1 MTASGVCRTICGRTT
16 ISVVSDLPRAFEKH
30 TLVVTAWNAGFFS
43 HINRVVNH
51 LHHSLGREGCAA
63 VRVAWHAGEDI
74 PLFVYGTAQDGELW
88 QRFFEPLTFPNAPHI
103 KRITSTYADL
113 SMTGLYAYNM
123 YKRDSVWRTA
133 YGRVFTEHVHVRE
146 ELRHRVDELWQDIGA
161 GRRCIGVHFR
171 HSGHSHECPREIPPI
186 DAVIH
191 QTRRQLKG
199 KGSAAVVLATDVR
212 EAVHSFRD
220 AFGERL
226 LVQPDVARAP
236 AAMTQYDWG
245 LPPCTALGEQALID
259 ALLLARCD
267 VLLHTT
273 SNLATAVGYMNPRL
287 RMIYCEPRLVGVS
300 GTVRARLS
308 SRREAK
314 LEGVSR
320 RSLAAAD

>member
-1 MTASGVCRTICGRTT
+1 MMANGVCRTICDRTT
-16 ISVVSDLPRAFEKH
+16 ISVVSDLPCVFEEH
-30 TLVVTAWNAGFFS
+30 TLVVTACDAGFFS
-43 HINRVVNH
+43 HLNRVVNH

-63 VRVAWHAGEDI
+63 VRVVWHASKDI

-88 QRFFEPLTFPNAPHI
+88 RRFFEPLTFPNAPRI

-113 SMTGLYAYNM
+113 SMTGLHAYNM
-123 YKRDSVWRTA
+123 YKRDSEWRTA

-146 ELRHRVDELWQDIGA
+146 ELHHRVDELWQGIGA

-171 HSGHSHECPREIPPI
+171 HSGHSHECPREIPRI

-212 EAVHSFRD
+212 EAVDSFRD

-226 LVQPDVARAP
+226 LVQPDVVRAS

-314 LEGVSR
+314 LEGISR

>member
-1 MTASGVCRTICGRTT
+1 MCPSQPLSATDRSRRV
-16 ISVVSDLPRAFEKH
+16 FEEH

-63 VRVAWHAGEDI
+63 VRVEWHVSENT

-88 QRFFEPLTFPNAPHI
+88 RRFFEPLSFPNAPRN
-103 KRITSTYADL
+103 KRITSAYADL
-113 SMTGLYAYNM
+113 SMTGLHAYRM
-123 YKRDSVWRTA
+123 YKRGAGWRTA
-133 YGRVFTEHVHVRE
+133 YGRAFAEHVHVRE
-146 ELRHRVDELWQDIGA
+146 ELRRRVDELWQDVGVG
-161 GRRCIGVHFR
+161 GRCVGVHFR
-171 HSGHSHECPREIPPI
+171 HAGHGHECPRAIPQI
-186 DAVIH
+186 DAVVDR
-191 QTRRQLKG
+191 TRRQLKG
-199 KGSAAVVLATDVR
+199 DGSATVVLATDVR
-212 EAVHSFRD
+212 EAVEGFRD
-220 AFGERL
+220 AFGEQL

-287 RMIYCEPRLVGVS
+287 RMIYCEPRLVGMS
-300 GTVRARLS
+300 ETVRARFS
-308 SRREAK
+308 PQREATIQ
-314 LEGVSR
+314 GVSR
-320 RSLAAAD
+320 RQPNAVG